1 MSMAAPATLHPTKDR
16 LIATVVLMLD
26 GDHPDK
32 INVEDVLIQSGI
44 SKGSL
49 YHHFDDFTHLIEAA
63 LVRRFSRNVDES
75 IAFISSVVTSAHS
88 KDEFLAGLERVTR
101 ATQSAEF
108 APMRFE
114 RARALGMAGW
124 NPRFRESLGS
134 EQHRLTVG
142 LTDLFRE
149 AQSKGWLNSQ
159 FDPHAAAVL
168 IQAYTLGQV
177 LDDVDENSMDREAW
191 IQLINRIMYQVFS

>member
-1 MSMAAPATLHPTKDR
+1 MAAPATLHPTKDR

-75 IAFISSVVTSAHS
+75 IAVISTVVTSAHS

-101 ATQSAEF
+101 ATQSAAL

-134 EQHRLTVG
+134 EQHRLTAG
-142 LTDLFRE
+142 LADLFRE

-159 FDPHAAAVL
+159 FDPQAAAVL

-177 LDDVDENSMDREAW
+177 LDDVDEDSMDREAW